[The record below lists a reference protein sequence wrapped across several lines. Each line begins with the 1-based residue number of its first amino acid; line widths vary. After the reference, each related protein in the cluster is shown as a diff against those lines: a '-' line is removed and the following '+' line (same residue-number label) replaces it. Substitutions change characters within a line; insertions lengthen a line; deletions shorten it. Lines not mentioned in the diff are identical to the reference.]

1 MISLTIAFL
10 CGEINNF
17 FHKTGFY
24 YLLGVSCLTL
34 ALPAAAQD
42 LNSSRATITVLPGT
56 TLYVGSG
63 GLANQ
68 AGTITN
74 DGILRVDGP
83 LTNAG
88 MLALSTD
95 TLEVRGDVANTGTVL
110 PGTSPVTFS
119 GTTDQ
124 MLTPSGVP
132 STKCW

>member
-1 MISLTIAFL
+1 MT
-10 CGEINNF
+10 E
-17 FHKTGFY
+17 FY
-24 YLLGVSCLTL
+24 YLKGVGCLTL

-42 LNSSRATITVLPGT
+42 LTSSGATITVLPGT
-56 TLYVGSG
+56 TLHVGSG

-110 PGTSPVTFS
+110 PGPAPLPSAAPPTS
-119 GTTDQ
+119 
-124 MLTPSGVP
+124 
-132 STKCW
+132 C

>member
-10 CGEINNF
+10 CSEINNF
-17 FHKTGFY
+17 FHVTEFY
-24 YLLGVSCLTL
+24 YLKGVGCLTL

-42 LNSSRATITVLPGT
+42 LTSSGATITVLPGT
-56 TLYVGSG
+56 TLYAGSG

-110 PGTSPVTFS
+110 PGPAPLPSAAPPTS
-119 GTTDQ
+119 
-124 MLTPSGVP
+124 
-132 STKCW
+132 C